1 MSEKNNLKNGIKIV
15 AIIFTAL
22 IIGML
27 TYLGDYYRADQTAH
41 EAMRSNEQ
49 VKVQEEG
56 NLIIFTP
63 TAGADETGFIFY
75 PGGKVEASSYA
86 PLMRLLAEQGFTVVI
101 VKMPFNLAVFNPDG
115 ANEAIDALPEI
126 EHWIIGGHSL
136 GGVMAADYVA
146 DHPDQ
151 VEGLVLLGAYANKD
165 ISQSNVK
172 VLSLF
177 GTEDWGLEPE
187 AFAAAK
193 NKMPESTTYFEIVG
207 ANHSGFG
214 NYGAQAGDG
223 AAFISADQQQAIT
236 IEKITEIWKGN

>member
-1 MSEKNNLKNGIKIV
+1 MSEKKNFKKAIKIA

-22 IIGML
+22 IIGIL
-27 TYLGDYYRADQTAH
+27 TYLGDYYRGDQTAH
-41 EAMRSNEQ
+41 EAMQSNEQ

-63 TAGADETGFIFY
+63 TTDAGETGFIFY
-75 PGGKVEASSYA
+75 PGGKVEAIAYA
-86 PLMRLLAEQGFTVVI
+86 PLMQLLAKQGFTAVI
-101 VKMPFNLAVFNPDG
+101 VKMPFNLAVLNPDG
-115 ANEAIDALPEI
+115 ANEAVAALPEI
-126 EHWIIGGHSL
+126 NDWVIGGHSL

-146 DHPDQ
+146 NHPDQ

-165 ISQSNVK
+165 LSQSK
-172 VLSLF
+172 VTALSLF
-177 GTEDWGLEPE
+177 GTEDWGLKPE

-193 NKMPESTTYFEIVG
+193 NKMPEKTTYFEMIG

-223 AAFISADQQQAIT
+223 TAFISAEEQQALT
-236 IEKITEIWKGN
+236 VEKIMEIWKGN